1 MSKSGKVLRYDLTA
15 TDGSGRRLVQYAL
28 PGSDFETAES
38 LETDGLIKLEFTNG
52 EWTTTRVFAP
62 DDMRVVVW
70 QFKVNEQDRV
80 HGRSPHFPDVK
91 TRWFYF
97 DESTVTVGRA

>member
-28 PGSDFETAES
+28 HGSDFETAES
-38 LETDGLIKLEFTNG
+38 LEADGLIEREFTNG
-52 EWTTTRVFAP
+52 EWTATRLFAP

-70 QFKVNEQDRV
+70 QFNVNEQDRV
-80 HGRSPHFPDVK
+80 HGRALHFPNVK
-91 TRWFYF
+91 TRWVYF
-97 DESTVTVGRA
+97 NESTVTVGRA